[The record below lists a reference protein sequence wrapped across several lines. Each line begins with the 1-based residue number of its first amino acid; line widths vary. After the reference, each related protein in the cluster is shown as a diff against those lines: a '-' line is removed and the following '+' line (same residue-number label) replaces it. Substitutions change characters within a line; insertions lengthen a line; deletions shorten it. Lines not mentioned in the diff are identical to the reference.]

1 MEHSGSNGRSDG
13 ERDLIDALPVVGR
26 ATTQLERSVGPSCL
40 LSLVIVFL
48 LALVLRRFVG
58 IGFVGFGVLLLAV
71 WFGVLLLL
79 VRWRPDRVV
88 DEDWD

>member
-1 MEHSGSNGRSDG
+1 MERSGGNHGSNG
-13 ERDLIDALPVVGR
+13 ERDLIDARPVVGR

-40 LSLVIVFL
+40 LSLIIVFL

-58 IGFVGFGVLLLAV
+58 IGFLGFGVLLLVV

-79 VRWRPDRVV
+79 VRWRPDRVI
-88 DEDWD
+88 DEEWD

>member
-1 MEHSGSNGRSDG
+1 MARTRDAAGPDG
-13 ERDLIDALPVVGR
+13 ERDLIDAVPVVGR

-58 IGFVGFGVLLLAV
+58 IGFVGVGVLLVAV
-71 WFGVLLLL
+71 WFAVLLLL